1 MSLSIIIP
9 AYNESLSIK
18 ETIDELRNVL
28 IHTGYYDSYEITVV
42 DDHSSDTTYSK
53 VESFN
58 DDKIKCIRLSRRS
71 GSHVAIRAGIANA
84 KGDAV
89 LCISADGQDDPN
101 VLEEMLKK
109 WRNGV
114 NVVWALRK
122 GRTDEPWHI
131 KKPAKLFYQFMSCL
145 GSHSDSRID
154 LSRADFYLMD
164 KVVANAINSC
174 PERNTSLFGLI
185 VWLGFNQDFVEYER
199 RARRHGKSKWNLKSR
214 SLIAKDWIVAFSG
227 LPLKMMSIIGIFVAL
242 IGFLY
247 AIIVVILAF
256 TGNPVKGWASLIIV
270 ILILGGLQMIM
281 FGILGEYLWRNID
294 ESRRRPLYFIEKTT
308 FKKLEE

>member
-1 MSLSIIIP
+1 MLSVVIP
-9 AYNESLSIK
+9 SFNESDNIINTIEEIK
-18 ETIDELRNVL
+18 DVIEKKIF
-28 IHTGYYDSYEITVV
+28 SKKYEIIVT
-42 DDHSSDTTYSK
+42 DDHSTDNTYQI

-58 DDKIKCIRLSRRS
+58 DVRIKCIRLSRRS
-71 GSHVAIRAGIANA
+71 GSHIALRAGIANA
-84 KGDAV
+84 RGDAV

-109 WRNGV
+109 LHEGAQI
-114 NVVWALRK
+114 VWALRK
-122 GRTDEPWHI
+122 KRKESFLIKRSVLIFYRTLELLTDT
-131 KKPAKLFYQFMSCL
+131 KKSE
-145 GSHSDSRID
+145 ID
-154 LSRADFYLMD
+154 LSRADFYLLD
-164 KVVANAINSC
+164 KKVVDAINHC

-185 VWLGFNQDFVEYER
+185 NWLGFKQDYVEFER
-199 RARRHGKSKWNLKSR
+199 RERKSGKSKWNFRARFHL
-214 SLIAKDWIVAFSG
+214 AKDWIIAFSG
-227 LPLKMMSIIGIFVAL
+227 LPLKLMSILGALVAL

-247 AIIVVILAF
+247 AIFIVIHAII
-256 TGNPVKGWASLIIV
+256 GNPIQGWTSIMIV

>member
-9 AYNESLSIK
+9 AYNESSNIK
-18 ETIDELRNVL
+18 VIINELLNVL
-28 IHTGYYDSYEITVV
+28 SRTNFSNKYEIIVV
-42 DDHSSDTTYSK
+42 DDHSTDNTYHI

-58 DDKIKCIRLSRRS
+58 DIRTKCIRLSRRG
-71 GSHVAIRAGIANA
+71 GSHIALRAGISNA

-101 VLEEMLKK
+101 ILEEMLKK
-109 WRNGV
+109 WEDGTHI
-114 NVVWALRK
+114 VWALRK
-122 GRTDEPWHI
+122 KRKESLLI
-131 KKPAKLFYQFMSCL
+131 NRSALIFYKTLELLTNTEKSE
-145 GSHSDSRID
+145 ID
-154 LSRADFYLMD
+154 LSRADFYLLD
-164 KVVANAINSC
+164 KKVVDAINHC

-185 VWLGFNQDFVEYER
+185 NWLGFKTDYVEFER
-199 RARRHGKSKWNLKSR
+199 RKRKSGKSKWNFRTRFRL
-214 SLIAKDWIVAFSG
+214 AKDWIVAFSG
-227 LPLKMMSIIGIFVAL
+227 LPLKLMSILGALVAL

-247 AIIVVILAF
+247 AIFIVIHAII
-256 TGNPVKGWASLIIV
+256 GNPIQGWASIMIV

-308 FKKLEE
+308 FKELEE